1 MTEQAS
7 TGIKSILLADDEQG
21 FRDLFH
27 FIFEPLGYEVVT
39 VRDGQEALDAVRGR
53 HFDLV
58 ILDVHM
64 PRMGG
69 PEALSALREIRPD
82 QRIIIVSSRFDPT
95 ASFEIEAVR
104 TGVSDCLF
112 KPMEIDELI
121 AAVEKALRQ

>member
-1 MTEQAS
+1 MSEPTN
-7 TGIKSILLADDEQG
+7 TCPTSILLADDEQG

-39 VRDGQEALDAVRGR
+39 VEDGKQALDAIQGR
-53 HFDLV
+53 PFDLV
-58 ILDVHM
+58 VLGVHM

-69 PEALSALREIRPD
+69 PEALAALREIRPD
-82 QRIIIVSSRFDPT
+82 QRVIIVSSRFDPT

-104 TGVSDCLF
+104 SGVADCLF

-121 AAVEKALRQ
+121 AAVEKALHR